1 MGKRKSQGLGDS
13 IEKFTEATGIK
24 AGVEKLSEAIGF
36 DCGCDKRK
44 EVLNKL
50 FPYNNPEC
58 LSIEDYDYLTTF
70 FAANHETITP
80 MIQAELSEIYLHVFN
95 VRLQQTSCDS
105 CWRDTIGKLRK
116 VYMEH
121 ETKEQI

>member
-1 MGKRKSQGLGDS
+1 MGKRTSKGLGDS
-13 IEKFTEATGIK
+13 IEKFTETTGIK
-24 AGVEKLSEAIGF
+24 AGVDKLAEAIGF

-50 FPYNNPEC
+50 FPYNKPEC
-58 LSIEDYDYLTTF
+58 LSIEDYNYLTDF
-70 FAANHETITP
+70 YAVNHETITP
-80 MIQAELSEIYLHVFN
+80 MIQKDLSDIYYNVFG
-95 VRLQQTSCDS
+95 VTLSQTSCDS

-121 ETKEQI
+121 DNEA

>member
-24 AGVEKLSEAIGF
+24 AGVDKLAEAIGF
-36 DCGCDKRK
+36 DCGCEKRK

-50 FPYNNPEC
+50 FPYNNPQC
-58 LSIEDYDYLTTF
+58 LSIEDYNYLTQF
-70 FAANHETITP
+70 FSVNHETITP
-80 MIQAELSEIYLHVFN
+80 MIQNDLANIYRNVFN
-95 VRLQQTSCDS
+95 INLQQTSCDS

-116 VYMEH
+116 VYIEH
-121 ETKEQI
+121 DNEA

>member
-24 AGVEKLSEAIGF
+24 AGVDKLAEAIGF
-36 DCGCDKRK
+36 DCGRDKRK

-50 FPYNNPEC
+50 FPYNKPEC
-58 LSIEDYDYLTTF
+58 LSIEDYDYLTNF
-70 FAANHETITP
+70 FGANHETITP
-80 MIQAELSEIYLHVFN
+80 MIQQELAEIYSNVFN
-95 VRLQQTSCDS
+95 ITLQQTSCDS
-105 CWRDTIGKLRK
+105 CWRDTISKLRK

-121 ETKEQI
+121 DNEA

>member
-13 IEKFTEATGIK
+13 IEKFTEAIGIK
-24 AGVEKLSEAIGF
+24 AGVDKLAEAIGF

-50 FPYNNPEC
+50 FPYNNPQC
-58 LSIEDYDYLTTF
+58 LSIEDYQYLDQF
-70 FAANHETITP
+70 FGQNHESITP
-80 MIQAELSEIYLHVFN
+80 MIQNDLSNIYFNVFN

-121 ETKEQI
+121 ETKEEI

>member
-24 AGVEKLSEAIGF
+24 AGVDKLAEAIGF

-44 EVLNKL
+44 EVLNKI
-50 FPYNNPEC
+50 FPYNKTEC
-58 LSIEDYDYLTTF
+58 LSIEDYEYLDKF
-70 FAANHETITP
+70 FGLNHESITP
-80 MIQAELSEIYLHVFN
+80 MMQNDLANIYFNVFN
-95 VRLQQTSCDS
+95 VRLQQSSCDS
-105 CWRDTIGKLRK
+105 CWRDTVGKLRK

-121 ETKEQI
+121 DNEA

>member
-1 MGKRKSQGLGDS
+1 MGKRKSKGLGDT

-24 AGVEKLSEAIGF
+24 AGVDKLAEVIGF

-44 EVLNKL
+44 EILNKL

-58 LSIEDYDYLTTF
+58 LTFDDYQYLDKF
-70 FAANHETITP
+70 FGENHQTITP
-80 MIQAELSEIYLHVFN
+80 MMQDELRKIYFN
-95 VRLQQTSCDS
+95 VFKVNLQQTSCDS
-105 CWRDTIGKLRK
+105 CWRDTIGKLRS

-121 ETKEQI
+121 DNEA